1 METIKIYGC
10 RYVCEY
16 SDGMPLSSSEHIFR
30 TKKERMDFVKEY
42 DPDEIDIDTNEH
54 EYGWEFSE
62 DVI

>member
-1 METIKIYGC
+1 MKTIKVYGC

>member
-1 METIKIYGC
+1 MDKIKIFCC
-10 RYVCEY
+10 RYVCGYE
-16 SDGMPLSSSEHIFR
+16 DGMALSSSEHIFR
-30 TKKERMDFVKEY
+30 TKKERMDFVKDY

>member
-1 METIKIYGC
+1 METIKVYGC

>member
-1 METIKIYGC
+1 MDKIKIFCC
-10 RYVCEY
+10 RYVCSYE
-16 SDGMPLSSSEHIFR
+16 DGMALSSSEHIFR

>member
-1 METIKIYGC
+1 MDKIKVFCC
-10 RYVCEY
+10 RYVCGYEG
-16 SDGMPLSSSEHIFR
+16 GMALSSSEHIFR
-30 TKKERMDFVKEY
+30 TKEERMDFVKEY

>member
-1 METIKIYGC
+1 MESIKLYSC

-16 SDGMPLSSSEHIFR
+16 SDGMALSSSEHVFR

-42 DPDEIDIDTNEH
+42 DPDEIDIDTSEH

>member
-1 METIKIYGC
+1 METIKVYGC

-54 EYGWEFSE
+54 EYGWEFLE

>member
-16 SDGMPLSSSEHIFR
+16 LDGMPLSSSEHIFR